1 MLSFSLSVLIFFCYT
16 IIYYTNK
23 SFLGKDLLAMKYT
36 YIPQGVCSTKVDF
49 EIEDGVV
56 KNVSFLGGCN
66 GNLKAIS
73 ALVEGMP
80 VDEVT
85 KKLSGISCGMKSTSC
100 TDQFATCLLYTSRP
114 ASTEVR
120 TVCSD
125 LFRFPESLLSAS

>member
-1 MLSFSLSVLIFFCYT
+1 
-16 IIYYTNK
+16 
-23 SFLGKDLLAMKYT
+23 MKYT

-85 KKLSGISCGMKSTSC
+85 KKLSGISCGMKYTSC
-100 TDQFATCLLYTSRP
+100 TDQLATALKKAVEKSSEG
-114 ASTEVR
+114 AGS
-120 TVCSD
+120 
-125 LFRFPESLLSAS
+125 ESQQ

>member
-1 MLSFSLSVLIFFCYT
+1 
-16 IIYYTNK
+16 
-23 SFLGKDLLAMKYT
+23 MKYT

-85 KKLSGISCGMKSTSC
+85 KKLSGISCGKKSTSC
-100 TDQFATCLLYTSRP
+100 TDQLATALKKAVEKSSEG
-114 ASTEVR
+114 AGS
-120 TVCSD
+120 
-125 LFRFPESLLSAS
+125 ESQQ